1 MIPKAPFGKTGHQSS
16 RTLFGAAALGRVTDA
31 EADRALELV
40 LRYDLKHIDTAASYG
55 DSELRVAPWLARE
68 GRDRFFLA
76 TKTGKRTY
84 SEARDQI
91 RESLRRLGVGHV
103 DLLQLHNLV
112 DRDEWEIALGPD
124 GALRAAVE
132 ARDAGLV
139 RFIGVTGHGVLAP
152 RRHRESLERFPFDSV
167 LFPYNPVQLRDPA
180 YAADVEALIALCVDR
195 GVAIQTIKS
204 ITLRPWSEA
213 RPPRPTTWYEPLTE
227 RCRGPLRARPCGP
240 LPQHRKRHRAGREGP
255 RSRRSRRPAAGAR
268 GAGRSHPSPRDG
280 AALRLARGRSLG
292 SGANPSGARAAGHGR
307 ATALM

>member
-40 LRYDLKHIDTAASYG
+40 LRYDLNHIDTAASYG

-76 TKTGKRTY
+76 TKTEERTY

-180 YAADVEALIALCVDR
+180 YAADVEALIALCVER

-227 RCRGPLRARPCGP
+227 QSDVDVAVRFVLG
-240 LPQHRKRHRAGREGP
+240 RAGLFLNTASDIELVAKVLEAADRGGPPPAPAELDDLIRRREMAP
-255 RSRRSRRPAAGAR
+255 
-268 GAGRSHPSPRDG
+268 
-280 AALRLARGRSLG
+280 LFV
-292 SGANPSGARAAGHGR
+292 
-307 ATALM
+307 